1 MKNNIRSQAGV
12 SFFGWLVIIA
22 LIAFFA
28 TSILTLYPMY
38 YNHYK
43 ATAHLKSV
51 ANDFATVTMNKKEIK
66 TAISKRFQ
74 VDNISF
80 INQAKDIKIEIK
92 KKNKKKQTIINL
104 SYEVRAHLMGNIF
117 VVGDFSDNVFE
128 VRSP

>member
-1 MKNNIRSQAGV
+1 MKNNIQSQAGV
-12 SFFGWLVIIA
+12 GLFGWLTIIA
-22 LIAFFA
+22 LIAFFV

-43 ATAHLKSV
+43 ATAHLKSMADDPV
-51 ANDFATVTMNKKEIK
+51 TATMTTKEIK
-66 TAISKRFQ
+66 TTISKRFQ
-74 VDNISF
+74 VDNIDF

-92 KKNKKKQTIINL
+92 KKDRKKQIIINL

-128 VRSP
+128 VRIH